1 MPLEQEGVMT
11 QLAMQAATN
20 RGVLVGAVALGVFA
34 LYLLALDQGFF
45 LSLFQGDIAFDMN
58 LLHELVHDARH
69 VAGFPCH

>member
-1 MPLEQEGVMT
+1 MT
-11 QLAMQAATN
+11 QLVTQAAAN
-20 RGVLVGAVALGVFA
+20 RGVLVGAVVVLGLFA
-34 LYLLALDQGFF
+34 LYLLALDQGLF

>member
-1 MPLEQEGVMT
+1 MT
-11 QLAMQAATN
+11 QLAMHAAAN

-58 LLHELVHDARH
+58 LLHELVHDVRH
-69 VAGFPCH
+69 VAEFPCH

>member
-1 MPLEQEGVMT
+1 MT
-11 QLAMQAATN
+11 QLAMQAAPN

-69 VAGFPCH
+69 IAGFPCH

>member
-1 MPLEQEGVMT
+1 MT
-11 QLAMQAATN
+11 QLAMQAAPN
-20 RGVLVGAVALGVFA
+20 RGVLIGAVALGVFA

-58 LLHELVHDARH
+58 LLHEVVHDARH

>member
-1 MPLEQEGVMT
+1 MT
-11 QLAMQAATN
+11 QVVMQGSSNRTVLAAAVVI
-20 RGVLVGAVALGVFA
+20 GLFA

>member
-1 MPLEQEGVMT
+1 MT
-11 QLAMQAATN
+11 QLAMQAAPN

>member
-1 MPLEQEGVMT
+1 MT
-11 QLAMQAATN
+11 QLALQAAAN

>member
-1 MPLEQEGVMT
+1 MT
-11 QLAMQAATN
+11 MTRLAMQATGD
-20 RGVLVGAVALGVFA
+20 RGLLTGTVLLGLFG

-45 LSLFQGDIAFDMN
+45 LSLFHGDVAFDMN

>member
-1 MPLEQEGVMT
+1 MA
-11 QLAMQAATN
+11 QLAVQATGD
-20 RGVLVGAVALGVFA
+20 RRLLTGTILFALFG

-45 LSLFQGDIAFDMN
+45 LSLFQGDVAFDMN

>member
-1 MPLEQEGVMT
+1 MI
-11 QLAMQAATN
+11 QLAMRATGN
-20 RGVLVGAVALGVFA
+20 RGVLVSATVLGLFV

-45 LSLFQGDIAFDMN
+45 LSLVQGDIAFDMN

>member
-1 MPLEQEGVMT
+1 MT
-11 QLAMQAATN
+11 QLAMQAAPN

-45 LSLFQGDIAFDMN
+45 LSLLQGDIAFDMN

>member
-1 MPLEQEGVMT
+1 MT
-11 QLAMQAATN
+11 QLVMQAAPN

-58 LLHELVHDARH
+58 LLHEMVHDTRH

>member
-1 MPLEQEGVMT
+1 MT
-11 QLAMQAATN
+11 QLAMQATGT
-20 RGVLVGAVALGVFA
+20 RGVLAGAVVLSLFA

-45 LSLFQGDIAFDMN
+45 LSLFQGNVAFDMN

>member
-1 MPLEQEGVMT
+1 MT
-11 QLAMQAATN
+11 QLATQTAPN
-20 RGVLVGAVALGVFA
+20 RGILVGAVTLGVFA

>member
-1 MPLEQEGVMT
+1 MT
-11 QLAMQAATN
+11 QLAMQATGD
-20 RGVLVGAVALGVFA
+20 RGVLVSATVLGLFA

-45 LSLFQGDIAFDMN
+45 LSLFQGAIAFDMN

>member
-1 MPLEQEGVMT
+1 MI
-11 QLAMQAATN
+11 QLVMQATGN
-20 RGVLVGAVALGVFA
+20 RGVLVSATGLGLFV

-45 LSLFQGDIAFDMN
+45 LSLIQGDIAFDMN

>member
-1 MPLEQEGVMT
+1 MT
-11 QLAMQAATN
+11 QLVTQAAAN
-20 RGVLVGAVALGVFA
+20 RGVLVGAVGLGLFA
-34 LYLLALDQGFF
+34 LYLLALDQGLF

>member
-1 MPLEQEGVMT
+1 MT

-20 RGVLVGAVALGVFA
+20 RGVLVGAVALGMFA

>member
-1 MPLEQEGVMT
+1 MA
-11 QLAMQAATN
+11 QLAMQAPAN
-20 RGVLVGAVALGVFA
+20 RGVLIGAVALGVFA

>member
-1 MPLEQEGVMT
+1 MT

-45 LSLFQGDIAFDMN
+45 LSLFRGDIAFDMN